1 MSYVHM
7 HDLLLS
13 IKKKKRECGFGGGSD
28 LPPLRRSLLAAVEG
42 RGRWRRRSQGPGLQ
56 ALTFLL
62 SRGRS

>member
-13 IKKKKRECGFGGGSD
+13 IKKKARVRVRGGSD
-28 LPPLRRSLLAAVEG
+28 LPRLRRSLLAAVEG
-42 RGRWRRRSQGPGLQ
+42 RGCWRRRSQGPGLQ